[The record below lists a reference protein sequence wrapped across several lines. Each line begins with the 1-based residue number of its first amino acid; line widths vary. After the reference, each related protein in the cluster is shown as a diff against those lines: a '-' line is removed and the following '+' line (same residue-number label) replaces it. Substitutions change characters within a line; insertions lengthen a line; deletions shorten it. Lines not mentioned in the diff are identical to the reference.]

1 MPTPH
6 SPGAARWARWFP
18 LLRSRLRDRQRQRL
32 EWQAVELAS
41 IVAGGPAVGAGFW
54 RLGEPFQVATES
66 APQSAVLGGD
76 DGSVALAGNGRE
88 FGGIVGAVLVGG
100 GELGL
105 AGATILHIIV
115 QGLQIRSGYLRGR
128 RSRHV
133 LTYSGGCAVAR
144 SGSPRLVGGV
154 RECSAG
160 VGSRRR
166 FGWLIMG

>member
-1 MPTPH
+1 MEMTDVRLRLVRLADA
-6 SPGAARWARWFP
+6 GWFP
-18 LLRSRLRDRQRQRL
+18 LLRSRLRRSS
-32 EWQAVELAS
+32 AATTG
-41 IVAGGPAVGAGFW
+41 VAGVGCDSGCRGADCCAY
-54 RLGEPFQVATES
+54 GEPFQVATES
-66 APQSAVLGGD
+66 PPQSAALGGD
-76 DGSVALAGNGRE
+76 DGSIALAGNGRE

-105 AGATILHIIV
+105 AGATILHVIV

-154 RECSAG
+154 RECSSG
-160 VGSRRR
+160 VGSRRK
-166 FGWLIMG
+166 FGWIIVLV

>member
-32 EWQAVELAS
+32 EWQAGE
-41 IVAGGPAVGAGFW
+41 VALVVGGAPPRGPDCCAY
-54 RLGEPFQVATES
+54 GEPFQVATES

-115 QGLQIRSGYLRGR
+115 QGLQIRSGYLRG
-128 RSRHV
+128 
-133 LTYSGGCAVAR
+133 
-144 SGSPRLVGGV
+144 
-154 RECSAG
+154 
-160 VGSRRR
+160 
-166 FGWLIMG
+166 